1 MVFMKKLIL
10 PLLFCSAIAL
20 LIRYNTTKLLDQIES
35 DTLRVGTSADYP
47 PYASIDL
54 QTGEIVGF
62 DIDIVKEIAHRL
74 NKKITIKDMPF
85 SALIFELMYDQID
98 LIAAGLTPNEQRSKT
113 VLFSQPYLDQDPLI
127 VLLTK
132 DKEPILGLS
141 DLYGKQVA
149 VNTGYT
155 SDLFLSQYPQIEL
168 IRLDFVAD
176 ALMAL
181 QSNSVH
187 AFVAAQ
193 SSLKNYLTNSVEQQY
208 QISTIP
214 APNDTYALA
223 YAKNNT
229 HLCQII
235 DQVLQDMKADGTLSY
250 LQNKWGL

>member
-1 MVFMKKLIL
+1 MKKFITVLISL
-10 PLLFCSAIAL
+10 VFI
-20 LIRYNTTKLLDQIES
+20 IVIIINNNKNTPRNPIVS
-35 DTLRVGTSADYP
+35 DTLIVGTSADYP

-54 QTGEIVGF
+54 DSGEIVGF

-74 NKKITIKDMPF
+74 HKKIIIKDMPF
-85 SALIFELMYDQID
+85 SALIFELIYGQID
-98 LIAAGLTPNEQRSKT
+98 CIAAGLSPNEQRSKT
-113 VLFSQPYLDQDPLI
+113 VLFSRPYLDQDPLI

-155 SDLFLSQYPQIEL
+155 SDLFLSKYPKIEL
-168 IRLDFVAD
+168 IRLDFIAD

-193 SSLKNYLTNSVEQQY
+193 SSLQNYLTSSVEQQY

-229 HLCQII
+229 KLCKQI
-235 DQVLQDMKADGTLSY
+235 DQILHQMEIDGTLTH
-250 LQNKWGL
+250 LQKKWGL

>member
-1 MVFMKKLIL
+1 MKKFIIL
-10 PLLFCSAIAL
+10 TIFFAFIVFVMINNNKNAPKNFIDSKFLL
-20 LIRYNTTKLLDQIES
+20 
-35 DTLRVGTSADYP
+35 VGTSADYP

-74 NKKITIKDMPF
+74 NKQIMIKDMPF
-85 SALIFELMYDQID
+85 SALVFELMYDQID

-113 VLFSQPYLDQDPLI
+113 VLFSRPYLDQDPLI

-155 SDLFLSQYPQIEL
+155 SDLFLSKYPKIEL
-168 IRLDFVAD
+168 IRLDFIAD

-181 QSNSVH
+181 QSNSVY

-193 SSLKNYLTNSVEQQY
+193 SSLQNYLTSSIEQEY

-229 HLCQII
+229 SLCKQIDEI
-235 DQVLQDMKADGTLSY
+235 LYQMETDGTLTH
-250 LQNKWGL
+250 LQKKWGL